1 MKENDAYDT
10 EDYGNTWQ
18 INIHQIKVTG
28 SNFSLAGSCN
38 TLIML

>member
-1 MKENDAYDT
+1 MEENDAFDT
-10 EDYGNTWQ
+10 KDFDNTWQ

-28 SNFSLAGSCN
+28 STSSLARSCY